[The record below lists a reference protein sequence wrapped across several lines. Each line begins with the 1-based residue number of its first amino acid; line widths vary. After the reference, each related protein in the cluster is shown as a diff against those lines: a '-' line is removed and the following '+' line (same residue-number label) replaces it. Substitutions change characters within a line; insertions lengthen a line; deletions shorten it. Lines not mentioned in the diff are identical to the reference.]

1 MYRISRSALLIAGFF
16 ATAANAQ
23 TPAPRTLTLEQAV
36 AIARD
41 SNPALRA
48 LRLRVEEAE
57 RRSRVVFSNYLPRV
71 ATQGAYVG
79 TNNTRGI
86 IMPAG
91 SLGTVPG
98 LGTFPP
104 TTTNIQQGGSDIFF
118 AMTTGLQP
126 ITPFFKIR
134 EGLGVT
140 RADESISR
148 AELKRVE
155 QTVAIGVMKA
165 YAGLL
170 LSSKRREVARARI
183 STASLKTNTQNSAV
197 QAGMATSVVATE
209 ARLRALQ
216 ARQELL
222 ESENETTD
230 LSYALADAIGLPG
243 NTPIVVEPLAAS
255 DIRLDSLDVYLTA
268 ALRGSPD
275 VLEAEAM
282 VSKATHGVGA
292 AKADYIPDL
301 ALFGGHF
308 FQSSFPFFPRN
319 TLLFG
324 AMGSVTLLDFG
335 ARSNTLAER
344 RAQLNAA
351 NHNLE
356 RVRGKVRGEIEAA
369 YRKLARSYEM
379 AGVAREALALRS
391 EALRLRVVQAGAGYG
406 VPSEESEATADR
418 IEAEY
423 NVMRAEMGY
432 RLARAELE
440 QAAGRLA
447 R

>member
-1 MYRISRSALLIAGFF
+1 MYRISRSALLIAGIF
-16 ATAANAQ
+16 ASAARAQ
-23 TPAPRTLTLEQAV
+23 APAPRTLTLEQAV

-48 LRLRVEEAE
+48 LRQRVEESE

-91 SLGTVPG
+91 SLGSLPG
-98 LGTFPP
+98 LGQFPP

-140 RADESISR
+140 RADESIAR

-170 LSSKRREVARARI
+170 ISSKRRDVARARI
-183 STASLKTNTQNSAV
+183 ATAALKTNTQNAAV
-197 QAGMATSVVATE
+197 QAGMAMNVASTE

-222 ESENETTD
+222 ESENELTD
-230 LSYALADAIGLPG
+230 LGYALADAIGLPG
-243 NTPIVVEPLAAS
+243 NTPLTVEPLAQTA
-255 DIRLDSLDVYLTA
+255 IQLDSLDVYIA
-268 ALRGSPD
+268 AAQRGNPD

-282 VSKATHGVGA
+282 VTKATHGVGA

-324 AMGSVTLLDFG
+324 AIGSVTLLDFG

-351 NHNLE
+351 NRNVD
-356 RVRGKVRGEIEAA
+356 RVRGKVRGDIEAA

-379 AGVAREALALRS
+379 AIIAREALSLRT
-391 EALRLRVVQAGAGYG
+391 EALRLRTVQAGAGYG
-406 VPSEESEATADR
+406 VPAEESEAAADR

-423 NVMRAEMGY
+423 NMMRAEMGY